1 MPSVPRFIPAVY
13 SLVFSLVLVP
23 AAGAVEVGG
32 LLRTLQAVGPQ
43 SAGSGAAAIAWKELA
58 RADADQLPA
67 ILAAL
72 DGANPLAANWIRSAA
87 GAIVERAAQN
97 HEPLPLAELEKFLAD
112 RRHVPGARR
121 VAYEWIVEVEPAK
134 SKPLLAGMLD
144 DPSVQLRH
152 DAVALR
158 IDEAD
163 ALLHKE
169 QKAQAKAMFH
179 EALAAANDLDQVR
192 LLAGRLKPFGET
204 VDVARHLGFLLRWRL
219 IGPFDNTAT
228 NGFAAVYPPEQAI
241 EPARSYPGKHG
252 QVKWMDYATSDDLG
266 KVDLNNIL
274 GEEKAVIAY
283 AACEFQVAKPRAV
296 ELRMNTTNAAK
307 VWLNGRLLHRHA
319 FYHDGVAFDQYVMPC
334 SLRPGR
340 NVILLKVCQNEQT
353 EPWAKLWD
361 FQLRIC
367 DKNGTA
373 VPVER

>member
-1 MPSVPRFIPAVY
+1 MLIR
-13 SLVFSLVLVP
+13 
-23 AAGAVEVGG
+23 AACAGEVDG
-32 LLRTLQAVGPQ
+32 LLKTLQAVGPQ
-43 SAGSGAAAIAWKELA
+43 SAGSGAAAAAWKELT

-67 ILAAL
+67 ILAGL

-87 GAIVERAAQN
+87 GAIVERAMRSQ
-97 HEPLPLAELEKFLAD
+97 EPLPVAELEKFLAD
-112 RRHVPGARR
+112 CRHAAGARR
-121 VAYEWIVEVEPAK
+121 IAYEWIVQAAPAK

-144 DPSVQLRH
+144 DPAVELRH

-163 ALLHKE
+163 ALLSKGR
-169 QKAQAKAMFH
+169 KARALPLFH

-192 LLAGRLKPFGET
+192 LLAGRLKTFGET
-204 VDVARHLGFLLRWRL
+204 IDVARHLGFLLRWRL
-219 IGPFDNTAT
+219 IGPFDNTAIK
-228 NGFAAVYPPEQAI
+228 GFAAVYPPEREI
-241 EPARSYPGKHG
+241 EPAGSYPGKHG
-252 QVKWMDYATSDDLG
+252 QVKWIDHSTSDELG
-266 KVDLNNIL
+266 KVDLNNIM

-283 AACEFQVAKPRAV
+283 ATCEFRVPKQRTV
-296 ELRMNTTNAAK
+296 EMRMNTANAAK
-307 VWLNGRLLHRHA
+307 VWLNGKLLHQHA

-353 EPWAKLWD
+353 EPWARLWD

-367 DKNGTA
+367 DKNGVA

>member
-1 MPSVPRFIPAVY
+1 V
-13 SLVFSLVLVP
+13 
-23 AAGAVEVGG
+23 
-32 LLRTLQAVGPQ
+32 
-43 SAGSGAAAIAWKELA
+43 
-58 RADADQLPA
+58 
-67 ILAAL
+67 
-72 DGANPLAANWIRSAA
+72 
-87 GAIVERAAQN
+87 
-97 HEPLPLAELEKFLAD
+97 AELEKFLAD

-163 ALLHKE
+163 ALLRQS
-169 QKAQAKAMFH
+169 QKAQAKAIFH

-192 LLAGRLKPFGET
+192 LLAGRLKTFGET
-204 VDVARHLGFLLRWRL
+204 VDVARHLGFLLWWRL

-252 QVKWMDYATSDDLG
+252 QVKWMDYATSDELG

-283 AACEFQVAKPRAV
+283 AACEFQVAKPQAV

-307 VWLNGRLLHRHA
+307 VWLNGKLLHQHA